1 MIVGANSMPTLVP
14 NLQGSEEGNF
24 MQCKQFNL
32 KKSND
37 SGKPLCEYNI

>member
-1 MIVGANSMPTLVP
+1 MIVGANSMPTVVP
-14 NLQGSEEGNF
+14 NLQGGEEGNF